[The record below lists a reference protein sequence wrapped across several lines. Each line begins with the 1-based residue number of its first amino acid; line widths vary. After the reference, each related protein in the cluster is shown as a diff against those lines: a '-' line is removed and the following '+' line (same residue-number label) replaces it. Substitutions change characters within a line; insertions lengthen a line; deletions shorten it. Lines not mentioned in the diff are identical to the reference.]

1 MTKIQ
6 HFYTKIEKLKKRIKS
21 LDNILDN
28 IKNNI
33 SAIDESILFEL
44 RQEMFRDLTD
54 LKSTARKS
62 IKH

>member
-1 MTKIQ
+1 MNTL
-6 HFYTKIEKLKKRIKS
+6 KIEKLKKRIKS

>member
-1 MTKIQ
+1 MNTI
-6 HFYTKIEKLKKRIKS
+6 KIEKLKKRIKA

-44 RQEMFRDLTD
+44 RQQMFADLTD
-54 LKSTARKS
+54 LKNTARKS